1 MVERVGREI
10 LGVGNKKAA
19 RKNKEVEEEEGCPS
33 CFSENGNVNAQ
44 RCCFYLL
51 LCPFSSSTSTSLQFF
66 LFVVFSGLL
75 CSLGGRPTD
84 RDLLTH

>member
-10 LGVGNKKAA
+10 LEVGNKKAA
-19 RKNKEVEEEEGCPS
+19 RKNKEVEEVEEGCS
-33 CFSENGNVNAQ
+33 SFFSENGNVNAQ

-51 LCPFSSSTSTSLQFF
+51 LCPFSSSSTSLQFF
-66 LFVVFSGLL
+66 LSVVFSGLL